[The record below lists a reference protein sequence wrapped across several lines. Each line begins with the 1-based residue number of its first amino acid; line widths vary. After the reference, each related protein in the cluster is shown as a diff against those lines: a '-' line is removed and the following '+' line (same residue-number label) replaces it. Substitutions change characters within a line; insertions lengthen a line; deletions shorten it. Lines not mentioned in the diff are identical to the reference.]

1 MSPARGDSLQGITF
15 FETSEIRPLD
25 DIPDVIKNGAKQS
38 GFAILKPSF

>member
-1 MSPARGDSLQGITF
+1 MTPARGDSLQGTF